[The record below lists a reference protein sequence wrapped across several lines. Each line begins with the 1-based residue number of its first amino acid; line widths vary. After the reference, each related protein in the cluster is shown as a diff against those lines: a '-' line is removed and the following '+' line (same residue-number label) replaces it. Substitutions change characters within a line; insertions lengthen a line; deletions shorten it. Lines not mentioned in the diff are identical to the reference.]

1 MELAFRALG
10 SATRREILD
19 RLYERDGQTLTEL
32 AEPMEMTRFGAM
44 RHLDVLEQANLIV
57 TRRVGRTKL
66 HHLNAVPIQEIHER
80 WLSRY
85 TARWAG
91 ALTRLKTQLET
102 ETEEESMGG
111 EATTESATT
120 EDGMTENSATEGAE
134 QVYFQIYIRTT
145 PEELW
150 EAITSAEFTRQ
161 YFHETAVESDWK
173 VGSPVTYY
181 NADRT
186 VAVEGEVLEVD
197 RPHRLSY
204 TWHVLYSE
212 EAAKEDPS
220 RVTWE
225 IEVVEDACRLRM
237 THDRF
242 PQGSVV
248 PDGVRDGWPAII
260 SNLKTLIETGR
271 PLKVS

>member
-1 MELAFRALG
+1 MELVFRALG

-32 AEPMEMTRFGAM
+32 AEPMAMTRFGAM

-66 HHLNAVPIQEIHER
+66 HHLNAVPIQEIHDR

-102 ETEEESMGG
+102 EDESMGG
-111 EATTESATT
+111 EATTEDRATEESATQDT
-120 EDGMTENSATEGAE
+120 EERI
-134 QVYFQIYIRTT
+134 YFQIYIRTT

-161 YFHETAVESDWK
+161 YFHGTAIESDWK

-186 VAVEGEVLEVD
+186 VAVDGEVLEVD

-204 TWHVLYSE
+204 TWHVLYSDD
-212 EAAKEDPS
+212 AAKEEPS

-225 IEVVEDACRLRM
+225 IEVVEDSCRLRM

-242 PQGSVV
+242 PRDSVV

-260 SNLKTLIETGR
+260 SSLKSLIETGQ

>member
-1 MELAFRALG
+1 MA
-10 SATRREILD
+10 
-19 RLYERDGQTLTEL
+19 
-32 AEPMEMTRFGAM
+32 
-44 RHLDVLEQANLIV
+44 
-57 TRRVGRTKL
+57 
-66 HHLNAVPIQEIHER
+66 
-80 WLSRY
+80 
-85 TARWAG
+85 
-91 ALTRLKTQLET
+91 
-102 ETEEESMGG
+102 G
-111 EATTESATT
+111 EATTEGTITERSAN
-120 EDGMTENSATEGAE
+120 ENNSDGAE

-145 PEELW
+145 PEKLW

-161 YFHETAVESDWK
+161 YFHETAIESDWE

-197 RPHRLSY
+197 RPNRLSY
-204 TWHVLYSE
+204 TWLVLYDE
-212 EAAKEDPS
+212 EAAKEEPS

-242 PQGSVV
+242 PRGSVV

-260 SNLKTLIETGR
+260 SNLKTLIETGQ

>member
-66 HHLNAVPIQEIHER
+66 HHLNAVPIQEIHDR

-85 TARWAG
+85 TDRWAG

-102 ETEEESMGG
+102 QPEEGSMGG
-111 EATTESATT
+111 EART
-120 EDGMTENSATEGAE
+120 EDNGQ
-134 QVYFQIYIRTT
+134 QVDFQIYIRTT

-161 YFHETAVESDWK
+161 YFHETAVESDWE

-186 VAVEGEVLEVD
+186 VAVDGEVLEVD

-212 EAAKEDPS
+212 QAAQEEPS

-260 SNLKTLIETGR
+260 SNLKTLIETGQ